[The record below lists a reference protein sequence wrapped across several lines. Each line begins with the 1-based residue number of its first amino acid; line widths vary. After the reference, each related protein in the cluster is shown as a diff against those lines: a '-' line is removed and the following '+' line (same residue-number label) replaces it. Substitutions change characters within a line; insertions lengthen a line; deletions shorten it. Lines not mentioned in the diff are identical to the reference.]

1 MSGTYN
7 KAVIVGRLGRDP
19 ELKYTPNG
27 TPICTMSVATDES
40 YKDQSGQVQKKTEWH
55 RVVVWGKQ
63 AENVS
68 QYLAKGRAA
77 LVEGR
82 LQTRSWDDQQGIKRY
97 VTEIKADRV
106 VFLSSGQGQGGVPAP
121 GDQDAPANV
130 ASGGDD
136 VGPVFPVDFGE
147 MDEASF

>member
-1 MSGTYN
+1 MS
-7 KAVIVGRLGRDP
+7 L
-19 ELKYTPNG
+19 
-27 TPICTMSVATDES
+27 ATDES

-82 LQTRSWDDQQGIKRY
+82 LQTRSYDDQQNIKRY
-97 VTEIKADRV
+97 VTEIRADRV
-106 VFLSSGQGQGGVPAP
+106 VFMSSGQGQGGIPAP
-121 GDQDAPANV
+121 GDQDAPAN
-130 ASGGDD
+130 AGGGGGDYN
-136 VGPVFPVDFGE
+136 PVFPVDSGD
-147 MDEASF
+147 MDEAPF

>member
-7 KAVIVGRLGRDP
+7 KTIIVGRLGRDP
-19 ELKYTPNG
+19 ELKYTAAG
-27 TPICTMSVATDES
+27 TPVCQLSLATDES

-55 RVVVWGKQ
+55 RVVVWAKQ

-82 LQTRSWDDQQGIKRY
+82 LQTRSWDDQQGVKRY

-106 VFLSSGQGQGGVPAP
+106 VFLGGGQGQGGIPAP
-121 GDQDAPANV
+121 SDQDAPPN
-130 ASGGDD
+130 ASGGDP
-136 VGPVFPVDFGE
+136 GPAFPSDAGAI
-147 MDEASF
+147 DEAPF